1 MGLTQIQSNTSS
13 SFVQPRLGGVVAVI
27 IDAGI
32 DWLKVGG
39 YVHIQG
45 GGVYKIESI
54 VGFVVDLTL
63 ETATAAEGEVVQADL
78 IYPIN
83 RGEDGISTTWGG
95 TNGKEW

>member
-13 SFVQPRLGGVVAVI
+13 SFVQPHLGGVVAVI
-27 IDAGI
+27 IDVGI
-32 DWLKVGG
+32 DWLKVGS

-54 VGFVVDLTL
+54 TGFVVDLIL
-63 ETATAAEGEVVQADL
+63 ETANAAEGETVFADL